1 MVVGTGLTT
10 SVSLWLSWFWV
21 HTGHFSQVF
30 WLQVTCAPCVCGSG
44 NRSSTHFLCLA
55 LVRVICTLSSSGF
68 GDGWSTYFGFGDG
81 WSTELLFGFGDGC
94 SAQFVG
100 LWWRV
105 IYTLSLAGFVDEWS
119 IHFLWLALVTG
130 DLHSF
135 WLWLQLICAYLLASL
150 TGHPYPFF
158 WLHLLVT
165 HTPSSG
171 FIYWSPIPLL
181 LASLTGHP
189 YPFFWFALI

>member
-30 WLQVTCAPCVCGSG
+30 WLQLTCAPCVCGSG
-44 NRSSTHFLCLA
+44 NRSSTHFLCLV
-55 LVRVICTLSSSGF
+55 LIRVIYTLSSSGF
-68 GDGWSTYFGFGDG
+68 GDGWSTYFG
-81 WSTELLFGFGDGC
+81 DGC
-94 SAQFVG
+94 SAQFLCRALVTDDLHAFWLWWRVSDALW

-105 IYTLSLAGFVDEWS
+105 IYTLSGFGDGWS
-119 IHFLWLALVTG
+119 THFLWLALLTS
-130 DLHSF
+130 DLYIF
-135 WLWLQLICAYLLASL
+135 FGWLWWRKIYTVSGFGYSSSA
-150 TGHPYPFF
+150 PIF

-171 FIYWSPIPLL
+171 SPWYNRHGWL
-181 LASLTGHP
+181 GGKNRVH
-189 YPFFWFALI
+189 FRF